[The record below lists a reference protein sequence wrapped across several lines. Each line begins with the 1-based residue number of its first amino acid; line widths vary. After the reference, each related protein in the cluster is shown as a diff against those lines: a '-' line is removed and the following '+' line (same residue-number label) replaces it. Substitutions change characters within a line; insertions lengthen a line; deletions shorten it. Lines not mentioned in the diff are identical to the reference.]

1 MHHQAHHDAILG
13 GVRTTVTLDP
23 DVAAEVERLRR
34 RDGIGVSAAV
44 NELAR
49 AGMARSPATEV
60 FRQRTAALGLRIDV
74 SNVAEV
80 LDLVDSVDR

>member
-1 MHHQAHHDAILG
+1 
-13 GVRTTVTLDP
+13 VTLSP

-34 RDGIGVSAAV
+34 EKGLGMSAAI

-49 AGMARSPATEV
+49 AGMARPRAV
-60 FRQRTAALGLRIDV
+60 RGFRQRSAHLGLRVDV

-80 LDLVDSVDR
+80 LDALDDDDR

>member
-1 MHHQAHHDAILG
+1 M
-13 GVRTTVTLDP
+13 RTTVTLGD

-34 RDGIGVSAAV
+34 QRGIGVSAAI

-49 AGMARSPATEV
+49 AGMTHRPRSTP
-60 FRQRTAALGLRIDV
+60 FHQRSAAIGLRIDV

-80 LDLVDSVDR
+80 LDILDSDDR